1 MRPQDLARGGLSD
14 WLASSSQTIQAPR
27 AAAVLLPAATP
38 PSSTTPLLRRH
49 VRSPDGPAAATT
61 SHDASVAAM
70 SPQLCSRRGT
80 TARSESSPGPVS
92 TAGQP
97 SHGRAGRAPTP
108 APISQF
114 GLPKASDAL
123 AIPSTGHP
131 LHPAHAT
138 DGASAPPTARSPAAR
153 PRSPGSSRRSRNDR
167 PLPAGSALLQ
177 PSWHRSNRHPARIS
191 HPTATDPAQTLS
203 GERPDITQSSSV
215 VAPSRMPGWLP
226 SVMGRT
232 RQSRR
237 SAPAST
243 GERALSLIL

>member
-38 PSSTTPLLRRH
+38 PSSTTPQLRRH
-49 VRSPDGPAAATT
+49 VRSPAEPAAATT
-61 SHDASVAAM
+61 SHGASAAAM
-70 SPQLCSRRGT
+70 SPPPCSRRGT
-80 TARSESSPGPVS
+80 TVRSESSPGPAS

-108 APISQF
+108 APVWQF
-114 GLPKASDAL
+114 GLPRASDAL
-123 AIPSTGHP
+123 AIPSTGRP

-153 PRSPGSSRRSRNDR
+153 PRSPGSSRRSRSDR

-177 PSWHRSNRHPARIS
+177 PSWHRSNRRPARIS
-191 HPTATDPAQTLS
+191 HPTATDPTQPMS

-215 VAPSRMPGWLP
+215 ASAIRSRFRINTPQRVSTWPG
-226 SVMGRT
+226 
-232 RQSRR
+232 RR
-237 SAPAST
+237 RCVSTCSAS
-243 GERALSLIL
+243 S

>member
-27 AAAVLLPAATP
+27 AASVLLPAATP
-38 PSSTTPLLRRH
+38 PSSTTPQLRRH
-49 VRSPDGPAAATT
+49 VRSPGGPAAATT
-61 SHDASVAAM
+61 SHGASAAAM
-70 SPQLCSRRGT
+70 SPPPCSRRGT
-80 TARSESSPGPVS
+80 TVRSESSPGPVS
-92 TAGQP
+92 GQP

-108 APISQF
+108 APVWQS

-123 AIPSTGHP
+123 AIPSIGHP
-131 LHPAHAT
+131 PHPVHAT

-191 HPTATDPAQTLS
+191 HPHS
-203 GERPDITQSSSV
+203 YRPDSGDVRRTARHHPIKFSSV
-215 VAPSRMPGWLP
+215 SGLSILGGQWVATACR
-226 SVMGRT
+226 
-232 RQSRR
+232 
-237 SAPAST
+237 
-243 GERALSLIL
+243 